1 MKFRFVLFTLIL
13 MSLAL
18 SQPGRLWAQ
27 AQTVM
32 CASDD
37 MERHSCPVDT
47 RGDVRL
53 TRQIS
58 GSPCTQG
65 STWGYDATGIWVDKG
80 CRAEFAVLPVAAA
93 AQAQAQTVVC
103 ASDDFERHSCPA
115 NTRRG
120 VLLSRQISGSPCTLG
135 STWGYDNNGIWVDKG
150 CRAEFRVFA
159 LAGATATSSLAGSG
173 TSLTGLSNMASPDLT
188 GQLTNALSITP
199 EQARGGA
206 GALFTLAK
214 SRLSSAD
221 FSKVAAAVPG
231 MDGLLKA
238 APASDQLSAL
248 SNLGGLGGLA
258 SVGGSFQKLGL
269 SPGMVSKFVP
279 LIVNYVGSR
288 GGSTTASLLAKVLQ

>member
-1 MKFRFVLFTLIL
+1 MRYRFVLATVVLSTFFI
-13 MSLAL
+13 SLSNQL
-18 SQPGRLWAQ
+18 Q
-27 AQTVM
+27 AQSQTVV

-47 RGDVRL
+47 RGGVRL
-53 TRQIS
+53 SRQIS

-80 CRAEFAVLPVAAA
+80 CRAEFAVLPVAVAVQG
-93 AQAQAQTVVC
+93 QALTVVC
-103 ASDDFERHSCPA
+103 ASDDMERHSCPA
-115 NTRRG
+115 DTRRG
-120 VLLSRQISGSPCTLG
+120 VLLSRQISGSPCILG
-135 STWGYDNNGIWVDKG
+135 STWGYDSSGIWVDKG

-159 LAGATATSSLAGSG
+159 LAGATATSSPAGSG
-173 TSLTGLSNMASPDLT
+173 TSLAGLSNMASPELI

-206 GALFTLAK
+206 GALFSLAK
-214 SRLSSAD
+214 SRLSSTD
-221 FSKVAAAVPG
+221 FSRVAAAVPG

-279 LIVNYVGSR
+279 LLVNYVGSR